1 MQRYPVHFGGQSPAQ
16 LLRRLQAQ
24 EVALNALASAAL
36 AHPGFEVTHPPRQAT
51 VVALR
56 VAELGWPQGATMPEI
71 LKAAQARGLVA
82 APVDLAPALRLLL
95 LEQAEL
101 PVADPTLRHRAP
113 PGSLTVVSRPLSDDD
128 EVPKGFYLRR
138 IDGRLWLRGY
148 RSDDQHRWSTE
159 DELAFLQAPAAA

>member
-1 MQRYPVHFGGQSPAQ
+1 MQRYRVHFGGHSPAQ
-16 LLRRLQAQ
+16 LLQRLQAQ
-24 EVALNALASAAL
+24 GVALNTLASAAL
-36 AHPGFEVTHPPRQAT
+36 AHPGFEVTDPPRWAT

-56 VAELGWPQGATMPEI
+56 VAALGWAQGATMPEI
-71 LKAAQARGLVA
+71 LKVAQARGLVPT
-82 APVDLAPALRLLL
+82 PVDLAPSLRLLL
-95 LEQAEL
+95 LEQAEV

-148 RSDDQHRWSTE
+148 RSDNQHLWSPE
-159 DELAFLQAPAAA
+159 DELAFLQGPAAA